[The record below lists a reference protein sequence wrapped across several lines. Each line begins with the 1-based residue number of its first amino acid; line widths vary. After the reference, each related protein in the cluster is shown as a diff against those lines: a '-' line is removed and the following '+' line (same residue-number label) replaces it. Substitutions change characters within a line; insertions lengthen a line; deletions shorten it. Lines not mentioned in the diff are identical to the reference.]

1 MVIKLEK
8 IFFSEL
14 KTSLGSSWA
23 AFSDKGLLSFNTLNT
38 RNKFLTEIKRR
49 TDAELVEKPSM
60 FSELLNWLMDYLRGK
75 PVKYE
80 GALDLRGTRFQKDIW
95 RAVYEIP
102 YGMLSSYSGLARRI
116 GKPRAY
122 RAAGNA
128 VASNPIGLIIP
139 CHRVIRS
146 DGGIGGFGGR
156 LELKRKLLALEG
168 ILPDPSK
175 ESEKRT
181 DLKSYFTESH

>member
-1 MVIKLEK
+1 M
-8 IFFSEL
+8 
-14 KTSLGSSWA
+14 GSSWV
-23 AFSDKGLLSFNTLNT
+23 AFSDKGLLRFNTFIT
-38 RNKFLTEIKRR
+38 RNNFLEEIRR
-49 TDAELVEKPSM
+49 RLDAELIEKPRI
-60 FSELLNWLMDYLRGK
+60 FNELLSWLMEYLQGK

-102 YGMLSSYSGLARRI
+102 YGSLSSYAGLARKI
-116 GKPRAY
+116 GKPKAY

-128 VASNPIGLIIP
+128 VASNPLGLVIP
-139 CHRVIRS
+139 CHRVIHS

-168 ILPDPSK
+168 ILPDSSK

-181 DLKSYFTESH
+181 DLKSYFAESYRNTVHACD